1 MKREYDFTKGERGK
15 FFRPEAEMAD
25 FKLWCFCESGNAY
38 KAALMLNLCGL
49 AWEAMPVD
57 FFNGETR
64 APAYRDSVNEMGE
77 APVLQH
83 GAVKL
88 AQSGAILTYLSDLT
102 GKFGG
107 RNEAE
112 KLEILSWILFDNH
125 KFTSYVATL
134 RFMIAFMKTGETPV
148 VEFLRGRAATA
159 AGIVEKHLAVRAFM
173 VGERLTIAD
182 LSLCGYLYY
191 PEDFGF
197 DWAAFPHIA
206 AWLARIKALPGW
218 KPPYEM
224 MARAPARRAG

>member
-1 MKREYDFTKGERGK
+1 MRAGLG
-15 FFRPEAEMAD
+15 
-25 FKLWCFCESGNAY
+25 
-38 KAALMLNLCGL
+38 AA
-49 AWEAMPVD
+49 PVD

-64 APAYRDSVNEMGE
+64 TSAYREGVNEMGE

-107 RNEAE
+107 GSQAE

-125 KFTSYVATL
+125 KFTSYAATL

-148 VEFLRGRAATA
+148 VEFLRGRAVAA
-159 AGIVEKHLAVRAFM
+159 AGIVEKHLAGRQFM
-173 VGERLTIAD
+173 VGARATIAD
-182 LSLCGYLYY
+182 VSLCGYLYY
-191 PEDFGF
+191 PEAYGI
-197 DWAAFPHIA
+197 DWAAYPRIA
-206 AWLARIKALPGW
+206 AWLERIKAMPGW